1 MAHAKVEERLVRATR
16 AAAFYERGVG
26 RLENQWMGK
35 GEPGERFR
43 DAAHIYS
50 EDLDIFGRGSLFEL
64 LCTARTR
71 AGENT
76 LAQWLLAPATREE
89 AAARQQAVEELRS
102 LLNLREDLAVLGDAV
117 RSNMDPD
124 AVAAWAEAPPVAF
137 PWGARFLAPLL
148 AAAVVLTF
156 GLYMGRLATRT
167 PLLAALFVELSY
179 AFFLGSRTL
188 RVSAAVNSPSR
199 DLELFAKLLQRLERE
214 NFQAA
219 LLRRVRAR
227 LEESGLVAS
236 FQVGRLRALVNRL
249 DWQRNIF
256 FTPIAMATLWGA
268 QIAMAIERWRKSTW
282 GHLREWI
289 DAAGEFE
296 PLFALAGYSY
306 EHPGDPFPE
315 LMGEGGGELEAAA
328 GGVRLEAA
336 AGGVRLEAAAGGVRL
351 EAAAGGGRLEGA
363 AGGGR
368 LEGAA
373 GGVRLE
379 GAAGGGRLEAAA
391 GGVRLD
397 AARGGELDAEA
408 LGHPL
413 LDEAQCVRNSVRLGG
428 ELRLLIV
435 SGSNMSGKSTL
446 LRAVGLNVVLA
457 WAGAPVRAT
466 RLSISPLRLGA
477 SIRLLDSL
485 QDGRSR
491 FYTEITRLRE
501 IVGLAGGPVPVL
513 FLMDELLS
521 GTNSHDRRIGASAIV
536 RTLVDRGA
544 MGMIT
549 THDLALAHISDDL
562 PGRASNVHFAD
573 TLENGRLHFD
583 YRLQPGVVER
593 SNALDLMRS
602 VGLDV

>member
-1 MAHAKVEERLVRATR
+1 VTPLAEYQSRLAQRRAVAEQQQRLYRSIGNARLGVGIAGVIQAFFVFGETLISPLWLVLPVVLFWALVVAHAKVEERLARATR
-16 AAAFYERGVG
+16 AAAFYERGIG

-43 DAAHIYS
+43 DAAHIYAD
-50 EDLDIFGRGSLFEL
+50 DLDIFGKGSLFEL

-76 LAQWLLAPATREE
+76 LARWLLAPATREE

-102 LLNLREDLAVLGDAV
+102 RLDLREDLAVLGDAV

-124 AVAAWAEAPPVAF
+124 AVADWAEAPPVTF

-148 AAAVVLTF
+148 AAAVLLTF
-156 GLYMGRLATRT
+156 GLYMGRLTKRT
-167 PLLAALFVELSY
+167 PLLASLLIELSY
-179 AFFLGSRTL
+179 AFYLGSRTL

-219 LLRRVRAR
+219 LLQRVRAR
-227 LEESGLVAS
+227 LGESGLVAS

-268 QIAMAIERWRKSTW
+268 QIAMAIERWRKLSG
-282 GHLREWI
+282 GHVREWI

-296 PLFALAGYSY
+296 ALFALAGYSY
-306 EHPGDPFPE
+306 EHPDDPFPE
-315 LMGEGGGELEAAA
+315 LTEA
-328 GGVRLEAA
+328 VR
-336 AGGVRLEAAAGGVRL
+336 GQ
-351 EAAAGGGRLEGA
+351 
-363 AGGGR
+363 
-368 LEGAA
+368 
-373 GGVRLE
+373 
-379 GAAGGGRLEAAA
+379 
-391 GGVRLD
+391 
-397 AARGGELDAEA
+397 LDAEA

-457 WAGAPVRAT
+457 WAGAPVRAA
-466 RLSISPLRLGA
+466 RLAISPLRLGA

-501 IVGLAGGPVPVL
+501 IVGLAGGPVPML

>member
-1 MAHAKVEERLVRATR
+1 MTPLAEYQNRLAQQRAVAEHQQRLYRSIGNARLAVGIAGVIQAFFVFGETLISPLWLVLPVVLFWALVVAHAKVEERLVRATR
-16 AAAFYERGVG
+16 AAAFYERGIG
-26 RLENQWMGK
+26 RLENQWMGH

-43 DAAHIYS
+43 DAAHIYAD
-50 EDLDIFGRGSLFEL
+50 DLDIFGKGSLFEL

-76 LAQWLLAPATREE
+76 LAQWLLAPAAREE

-102 LLNLREDLAVLGDAV
+102 RLDLREDLAVLGDAV

-124 AVAAWAEAPPVAF
+124 AVAAWAEAPPVMF

-167 PLLAALFVELSY
+167 PLLAALFIELSY

-214 NFQAA
+214 DFQAA
-219 LLRRVRAR
+219 MLQRVRAR
-227 LEESGLVAS
+227 LGESGLVAS

-268 QIAMAIERWRKSTW
+268 QIAMAIERWRKLS
-282 GHLREWI
+282 GEHVREWI

-296 PLFALAGYSY
+296 ALFALAGYSY
-306 EHPGDPFPE
+306 EHPGDPFPV
-315 LMGEGGGELEAAA
+315 LMEEGAGELE
-328 GGVRLEAA
+328 
-336 AGGVRLEAAAGGVRL
+336 
-351 EAAAGGGRLEGA
+351 
-363 AGGGR
+363 
-368 LEGAA
+368 
-373 GGVRLE
+373 
-379 GAAGGGRLEAAA
+379 
-391 GGVRLD
+391 
-397 AARGGELDAEA
+397 AEA

-477 SIRLLDSL
+477 SIRLLESL

-491 FYTEITRLRE
+491 FSTEITRLRE

-562 PGRASNVHFAD
+562 PGRAANVHFAD

-583 YRLQPGVVER
+583 YCLQPGVVER